1 MQVESLDVFYL
12 FGKDDVKLAKS
23 VKGAE
28 MKLKEYRVREFRS
41 IWDTG
46 PIMVDEQTTCFVGKN
61 EAGKTTI
68 LTALYRTNPIRGSDA
83 LFDVT
88 YDYPKREVEDYRFAV
103 ENGDRDEA
111 AVVECLYEL
120 DQDDL
125 IAVHNVFGPNVLK
138 GNTFKR
144 TTYYG
149 KANNRYTLYCDD
161 AAAITYLA
169 SNSALADDLRSALS
183 SATNWS
189 EFTAAL
195 DTAESTDAVDTLK
208 KLAVNIREKGLSYY
222 VFNSLIWPRA
232 PKFLYFDEYYQMEGQ
247 ANLNALII
255 REDKDQLLDSD
266 YPLIGLINLAR
277 LDHRNLVAANN
288 TAELKNK
295 LQGAGNH
302 LTRRIANYWS
312 QNRHIQ
318 MRFDVR
324 DAKSGDPEGMQTG
337 VNVWGEVYDSVHW
350 ATTPLSHRSRGFVWF
365 FSFLAWYED
374 VKRQKQNVIL
384 LLDEPGL
391 SLHGRAQAD
400 LLRYFDAELSG
411 HQLLYTT
418 HSPFMIDP
426 TRFERVRIVQDL
438 GIDATEVLPRGDDGT
453 KVLANVF
460 DATDDSLFPLQGAL
474 GYEIQQ
480 TLFIGPYSLIV
491 EGVAD
496 LLYLRTMS
504 GQLEREGREGLSEEW
519 VITPVGGSGKVP
531 TFVALLGSQKGI
543 NVATLLDFQNSDK
556 QLIEDLYK
564 KNLLT
569 KRQVSTYADFTGT
582 AEADVEDMFDRSF
595 YIELVNGEY
604 GKQLVSKITASKL
617 NQNIPRTLRA
627 IENWLVV
634 NPMKS
639 GSFGHY
645 RPARYFTEHLAK
657 LWPKVSEETKD
668 RFEATFKHFNSLL
681 K

>member
-1 MQVESLDVFYL
+1 
-12 FGKDDVKLAKS
+12 
-23 VKGAE
+23 
-28 MKLKEYRVREFRS
+28 MKLKQYRVREFRS
-41 IWDTG
+41 IWDSG
-46 PIMVDEQTTCFVGKN
+46 PIEVDDQTTCFVGKN

-68 LTALYRTNPIRGSDA
+68 LTALYRTNPIRKADA
-83 LFDVT
+83 VFDET

-103 ENGDRDEA
+103 ENGEREKA
-111 AVVECLYEL
+111 IVVECTYEMETA
-120 DQDDL
+120 DFRAIED
-125 IAVHNVFGPNVLK
+125 VFGPEAFTDK
-138 GNTFKR
+138 TFR
-144 TTYYG
+144 RETYYG
-149 KANNRYTLYCDD
+149 KSNSTAFLSVSDSGARKHLSSNPALPDD
-161 AAAITYLA
+161 LKAKLAAAKTW
-169 SNSALADDLRSALS
+169 DDFGAELDGSE
-183 SATNWS
+183 AT
-189 EFTAAL
+189 E
-195 DTAESTDAVDTLK
+195 AVVALK
-208 KLAVNIREKGLSYY
+208 KLVTKVRENGLRSYI
-222 VFNSLIWPRA
+222 FFSLIWPRA

-247 ANLNALII
+247 ANLNALIA
-255 REDKDQLLDSD
+255 REDDDKLLDSD

-277 LDHRNLVAANN
+277 LDHRKLVATNN
-288 TAELKNK
+288 TVELKNK

-302 LTRRIANYWS
+302 LTQRIVKYWS

-324 DAKSGDPEGMQTG
+324 DAKAGDPEGMQQG

-350 ATTPLSHRSRGFVWF
+350 ATTPLSNRSRGFVWF

-374 VKRQKQNVIL
+374 VKRQGQNVIL

-426 TRFERVRIVQDL
+426 TKFERVRIVQDL
-438 GIDATEVLPRGDDGT
+438 GIDAPEALPKDEDGT

-480 TLFIGPYSLIV
+480 TLFIGPNSLIV
-491 EGVAD
+491 EGAAD
-496 LLYLRTMS
+496 MLYLRGMTA
-504 GQLEREGREGLSEEW
+504 QLEREGREGLSEQW
-519 VITPVGGSGKVP
+519 IITPVGGSGKVP

-543 NVATLLDFQNSDK
+543 NVATLLDIQSSDK

-569 KRQVSTYADFTGT
+569 KKQVSTYADFTGM
-582 AEADVEDMFDRSF
+582 AESDVEDMFDRSF
-595 YIELVNGEY
+595 YLELVNGEY
-604 GKQLVSKITASKL
+604 GKQLASKITLAKL
-617 NQNIPRTLRA
+617 NQNVPRTLRA
-627 IENWLVV
+627 IDAWLVD

-645 RPARYFTEHLAK
+645 RPARYFTEQLLT
-657 LWPKVSEETKD
+657 LWPKVSEETKS
-668 RFEATFKHFNSLL
+668 RFEAAFKHLNGLL
-681 K
+681 RG

>member
-1 MQVESLDVFYL
+1 
-12 FGKDDVKLAKS
+12 
-23 VKGAE
+23 
-28 MKLKEYRVREFRS
+28 MKLKQYRVREFRS
-41 IWDTG
+41 IWDSG
-46 PIMVDEQTTCFVGKN
+46 PIDVDDQTTCFVGKN
-61 EAGKTTI
+61 EAGKTTV
-68 LTALYRTNPIRGSDA
+68 LTALYRTNPIRQADA
-83 LFDVT
+83 VFDET

-103 ENGDRDEA
+103 ENNERKEA
-111 AVVECLYEL
+111 IVVECIYEL
-120 DQDDL
+120 ERADFKVIED
-125 IAVHNVFGPNVLK
+125 VFGPK
-138 GNTFKR
+138 AFTDKTFR
-144 TTYYG
+144 RETYYG
-149 KANNRYTLYCDD
+149 KANSKAFLNVND
-161 AAAITYLA
+161 AGARKYL
-169 SNSALADDLRSALS
+169 SESPALS
-183 SATNWS
+183 DELKTTLLAAETWDD
-189 EFTAAL
+189 FHAAL
-195 DTAESTDAVDTLK
+195 EAAEATEAVVSLK
-208 KLAVNIREKGLSYY
+208 KLVAKVRENGLRSYIFY
-222 VFNSLIWPRA
+222 SLIWPRA

-247 ANLNALII
+247 ANLNALIT
-255 REDKDQLLDSD
+255 REDNDNLLDSD

-277 LDHRNLVAANN
+277 LDHRKLVDANN
-288 TAELKNK
+288 TVELKNK

-302 LTRRIANYWS
+302 LTQRIVKYWS

-324 DAKSGDPEGMQTG
+324 DAKAGDPEGMRQG

-350 ATTPLSHRSRGFVWF
+350 ATTPLSNRSRGFVWF

-374 VKRQKQNVIL
+374 VKRQGQNVIL

-426 TRFERVRIVQDL
+426 TKFERVRIVQDL
-438 GIDATEVLPRGDDGT
+438 GIDAPEALPKEEDGT

-480 TLFIGPYSLIV
+480 TLFIGPNSLIV

-496 LLYLRTMS
+496 MLYLRAVAA
-504 GQLEREGREGLSEEW
+504 QLEREGREGLSEQW

-543 NVATLLDFQNSDK
+543 NVATLLDIQSSDK

-569 KRQVSTYADFTGT
+569 KKQVSTYADFTGT

-595 YIELVNGEY
+595 YLELVNGEY
-604 GKQLVSKITASKL
+604 GKQLASKITLAKL
-617 NQNIPRTLRA
+617 NEKVPRTLRA
-627 IENWLVV
+627 IDAWLAE

-645 RPARYFTEHLAK
+645 RPARYFTEQLAT

-668 RFEATFKHFNSLL
+668 RFEAAFKHLNGLL
-681 K
+681 RK

>member
-1 MQVESLDVFYL
+1 
-12 FGKDDVKLAKS
+12 
-23 VKGAE
+23 
-28 MKLKEYRVREFRS
+28 MKLKQYRVREFRS
-41 IWDTG
+41 IWDSG
-46 PIMVDEQTTCFVGKN
+46 PIEVDNQTTCFVGKN
-61 EAGKTTI
+61 EAGKTTV
-68 LTALYRTNPIRGSDA
+68 LTALYRTNPIRKADA
-83 LFDVT
+83 VFDET

-103 ENGDRDEA
+103 ENGEREEA
-111 AVVECLYEL
+111 IVVECTYEL
-120 DQDDL
+120 ETADFKVIED
-125 IAVHNVFGPNVLK
+125 VFGPK
-138 GNTFKR
+138 AFTDKTFR
-144 TTYYG
+144 RETYYG
-149 KANNRYTLYCDD
+149 KANSKAFLNVSDSGARKHLSESPALSDELKKTLD
-161 AAAITYLA
+161 AAKTWDDFATAIDAAEATEA
-169 SNSALADDLRSALS
+169 VVALRTLVAKVRENGLRSYI
-183 SATNWS
+183 
-189 EFTAAL
+189 F
-195 DTAESTDAVDTLK
+195 
-208 KLAVNIREKGLSYY
+208 Y
-222 VFNSLIWPRA
+222 SLIWPRV

-247 ANLNALII
+247 ANLNALIA
-255 REDKDQLLDSD
+255 REDSNKLLDSD

-277 LDHRNLVAANN
+277 LDHRKLVATNN
-288 TAELKNK
+288 TVELKNK

-302 LTRRIANYWS
+302 LTQRIVKYWS

-324 DAKSGDPEGMQTG
+324 DAKAGDPEGMQQG

-350 ATTPLSHRSRGFVWF
+350 ATTPLSNRSRGFVWF

-374 VKRQKQNVIL
+374 VKRQGQNVIL

-400 LLRYFDAELSG
+400 LLRYFDAELSD

-426 TRFERVRIVQDL
+426 AKFERVRIVQDL
-438 GIDATEVLPRGDDGT
+438 GIDAPEALPKEEDGT

-480 TLFIGPYSLIV
+480 TLFIGPNSLIV

-496 LLYLRTMS
+496 MLYLRAVSAQM
-504 GQLEREGREGLSEEW
+504 ERDGREGLSEQW

-543 NVATLLDFQNSDK
+543 NVATLLDIQNSDK

-569 KRQVSTYADFTGT
+569 KKQVSTYADFTGT

-595 YIELVNGEY
+595 YLELVNDEY
-604 GKQLVSKITASKL
+604 GKQLASKITLAKL
-617 NQNIPRTLRA
+617 NQNVPRTLRA
-627 IENWLVV
+627 IDAWLAD
-634 NPMKS
+634 NPMKA

-645 RPARYFTEHLAK
+645 RPARYFTEQLAT
-657 LWPKVSEETKD
+657 LWPKVSDETKD
-668 RFEATFKHFNSLL
+668 RFEAAFKHLNGLL
-681 K
+681 RK

>member
-1 MQVESLDVFYL
+1 
-12 FGKDDVKLAKS
+12 
-23 VKGAE
+23 

-46 PIMVDEQTTCFVGKN
+46 PIKVDDQTTCFVGKN

-68 LTALYRTNPIRGSDA
+68 LTALYRTNPIRKADA
-83 LFDVT
+83 VFDET

-103 ENGDRDEA
+103 ENGEREEA
-111 AVVECLYEL
+111 VVVECTFEL
-120 DQDDL
+120 DKADL
-125 IAVHNVFGPNVLK
+125 LAVEDVFGPKTLK
-138 GNTFKR
+138 GTTFIRKTCYGR
-144 TTYYG
+144 ANSKFWLTCDQAAARKHLANQPSLSDELKATLG
-149 KANNRYTLYCDD
+149 KAVDWQ
-161 AAAITYLA
+161 
-169 SNSALADDLRSALS
+169 SF
-183 SATNWS
+183 ATV
-189 EFTAAL
+189 L
-195 DTAESTDAVDTLK
+195 DEAEATDAVNALK
-208 KLAVNIREKGLSYY
+208 ELVAKVRENGLDHY
-222 VFNSLIWPRA
+222 VFNSLVWPRA

-247 ANLNALII
+247 ANLNALIT
-255 REDKDQLLDSD
+255 REDNDQLLDSD

-277 LDHRNLVAANN
+277 LDHRKLVATNN
-288 TAELKNK
+288 TVELKNK

-302 LTRRIANYWS
+302 LTQRIVKYWS

-324 DAKSGDPEGMQTG
+324 DAKAGDPEGMQQG

-350 ATTPLSHRSRGFVWF
+350 ATTPLSNRSRGFVWF

-374 VKRQKQNVIL
+374 VKRQGQNVIL

-426 TRFERVRIVQDL
+426 TKFERVRIVQDL
-438 GIDATEVLPRGDDGT
+438 GIDAPEALPKEEDGT

-480 TLFIGPYSLIV
+480 TLFIGPNSLIV

-496 LLYLRTMS
+496 MLYLRAVAA
-504 GQLEREGREGLSEEW
+504 QLEREGREGLSEQW

-543 NVATLLDFQNSDK
+543 NVATLLDIQNSDK

-569 KRQVSTYADFTGT
+569 KKQVSTYADFTGT

-595 YIELVNGEY
+595 YLELVNGEY
-604 GKQLVSKITASKL
+604 GKQLASKITLSKL
-617 NQNIPRTLRA
+617 NQNVPRTLRA
-627 IENWLVV
+627 IDTWLAD

-645 RPARYFTEHLAK
+645 RPARYFTEQLAT
-657 LWPKVSEETKD
+657 LWPNVSDETKD
-668 RFEATFKHFNSLL
+668 RFEAAFKHLNGLL
-681 K
+681 RK

>member
-1 MQVESLDVFYL
+1 
-12 FGKDDVKLAKS
+12 
-23 VKGAE
+23 

-41 IWDTG
+41 IWDSG
-46 PIMVDEQTTCFVGKN
+46 AIKVDDQTTCFVGKN

-68 LTALYRTNPIRGSDA
+68 LTALYRTNPIQKSDA
-83 LFDVT
+83 AFDEI

-103 ENGDRDEA
+103 ENKEREEA
-111 AVVECLYEL
+111 VVVECFYEL
-120 DQDDL
+120 DEGDL
-125 IAVHNVFGPNVLK
+125 LVVGDVFGSDTVTNR
-138 GNTFKR
+138 TFTR
-144 TTYYG
+144 ETYYG
-149 KANNRYTLYCDD
+149 KAINKFRMSCDQE
-161 AAAITYLA
+161 AARKHLA
-169 SNSALADDLRSALS
+169 TNPALS
-183 SATNWS
+183 DDVKQSLGQATDWSA
-189 EFTAAL
+189 FAMCL
-195 DTAESTDAVDTLK
+195 DEAEATE
-208 KLAVNIREKGLSYY
+208 AVNELKQLVAKVAQNGLDHY

-247 ANLNALII
+247 ANLNALIA
-255 REDKDQLLDSD
+255 RQDADQLLASD
-266 YPLIGLINLAR
+266 HPLIGLINLAR
-277 LDHRNLVAANN
+277 LNQRDLVATSN

-302 LTRRIANYWS
+302 LTQRIVKYWS

-324 DAKSGDPEGMQTG
+324 DAKAEDPEGMRQG

-350 ATTPLSHRSRGFVWF
+350 ATTPLNNRSRGFVWF

-400 LLRYFDAELSG
+400 LLRYFDEELSG
-411 HQLLYTT
+411 HQLLYST

-426 TRFERVRIVQDL
+426 AKFERVRIVQDL
-438 GIDATEVLPRGDDGT
+438 GIDALEPLPKEEDGT

-480 TLFIGPYSLIV
+480 TLFIGPNSLIV

-496 LLYLRTMS
+496 MLYLRAVS
-504 GQLEREGREGLSEEW
+504 AQLEREGRVGLSEKW

-543 NVATLLDFQNSDK
+543 NVATLLDIQSSDR

-564 KNLLT
+564 KKLLT
-569 KRQVSTYADFTGT
+569 KKQVSTYADFTGGS
-582 AEADVEDMFDRSF
+582 EADVEDMFERDF
-595 YIELVNGEY
+595 YLDLVNSEFAG
-604 GKQLVSKITASKL
+604 QLKSKIALGKL
-617 NQNIPRTLRA
+617 NANEPRTLRA
-627 IENWLVV
+627 IEGWLAE
-634 NPMKS
+634 NPLKS

-645 RPARYFTEHLAK
+645 RPARYFTENLVS
-657 LWPKVSEETKD
+657 LWPKVSAETKD
-668 RFEATFKHFNSLL
+668 RFEAAFKHLNTLL
-681 K
+681 N

>member
-1 MQVESLDVFYL
+1 
-12 FGKDDVKLAKS
+12 
-23 VKGAE
+23 
-28 MKLKEYRVREFRS
+28 MKLKQYRVREFRS
-41 IWDTG
+41 IWDSG
-46 PIMVDEQTTCFVGKN
+46 PIEVDDQTTCFVGKN
-61 EAGKTTI
+61 EAGKTTV
-68 LTALYRTNPIRGSDA
+68 LTALYRTNPIRKADA
-83 LFDVT
+83 VFDET

-103 ENGDRDEA
+103 ENGEREEA
-111 AVVECLYEL
+111 VVVECTYEL
-120 DQDDL
+120 ERADFRVIED
-125 IAVHNVFGPNVLK
+125 VFGPK
-138 GNTFKR
+138 AFTDKTFR
-144 TTYYG
+144 QETYYG
-149 KANNRYTLYCDD
+149 KANSKAFLTVSDSGARKHLSENPALSDELKTKL
-161 AAAITYLA
+161 AAA
-169 SNSALADDLRSALS
+169 
-183 SATNWS
+183 ATWTD
-189 EFTAAL
+189 FDAAL
-195 DTAESTDAVDTLK
+195 DAAEATEAVVALK
-208 KLAVNIREKGLSYY
+208 KLVTKVCANGLRSYIFY
-222 VFNSLIWPRA
+222 SLIWPRA

-247 ANLNALII
+247 ANLNALIA
-255 REDKDQLLDSD
+255 REDDDTLLDSD

-277 LDHRNLVAANN
+277 LDHRKLVATNN
-288 TAELKNK
+288 TVELKNK

-302 LTRRIANYWS
+302 LTQRIVKYWS

-324 DAKSGDPEGMQTG
+324 DAKAGDPEGMQQG

-350 ATTPLSHRSRGFVWF
+350 ATTPLSNRSRGFVWF

-374 VKRQKQNVIL
+374 VKRQGQNVIL

-426 TRFERVRIVQDL
+426 TKFERVRIVQDL
-438 GIDATEVLPRGDDGT
+438 GIDVPEALPKEEDGT

-480 TLFIGPYSLIV
+480 TLFIGPNSLIV

-496 LLYLRTMS
+496 MLYLRAVAAQM
-504 GQLEREGREGLSEEW
+504 EREGREGLSEQW

-543 NVATLLDFQNSDK
+543 NVATLLDIQNIDK
-556 QLIEDLYK
+556 RQIEDLYK

-569 KRQVSTYADFTGT
+569 KKQVSTYADFTGT

-595 YIELVNGEY
+595 YLELVNGEY
-604 GKQLVSKITASKL
+604 GKQLASKITLAKL
-617 NQNIPRTLRA
+617 NHNVPRTLRA
-627 IENWLVV
+627 IDAWLAD

-645 RPARYFTEHLAK
+645 RPARYFTEHLAT
-657 LWPKVSEETKD
+657 LWPKVSDETKD
-668 RFEATFKHFNSLL
+668 RFEAAFKHLNGLL
-681 K
+681 RK

>member
-1 MQVESLDVFYL
+1 
-12 FGKDDVKLAKS
+12 
-23 VKGAE
+23 
-28 MKLKEYRVREFRS
+28 MKLKQYRVREFRS
-41 IWDTG
+41 IWDSG
-46 PIMVDEQTTCFVGKN
+46 PIDVDDQTTCFVGKN
-61 EAGKTTI
+61 EAGKTTV
-68 LTALYRTNPIRGSDA
+68 LTALYRTNPIRKDDA
-83 LFDVT
+83 VFDET

-103 ENGDRDEA
+103 ENGERREA
-111 AVVECLYEL
+111 EVVQCTYEL
-120 DQDDL
+120 DKDDIL
-125 IAVHNVFGPNVLK
+125 AVEDVFGPNVLK

-149 KANNRYTLYCDD
+149 EGNSKYTLTCDD
-161 AAAITYLA
+161 ASARKHLA
-169 SNSALADDLRSALS
+169 SNPALSDDLRSLLAAAS
-183 SATNWS
+183 TWQDFA
-189 EFTAAL
+189 AAL
-195 DTAESTDAVDTLK
+195 EAVEATDAVNALK
-208 KLAVNIREKGLSYY
+208 ALVAKVRENELSYY
-222 VFNSLIWPRA
+222 VFNKLIWPRA

-247 ANLNALII
+247 ANLNALIA
-255 REDKDQLLDSD
+255 REDNGKLLDSD

-277 LDHRNLVAANN
+277 LDHRKLVATNN
-288 TAELKNK
+288 TVELKNK

-302 LTRRIANYWS
+302 LTQRIVKYWS

-324 DAKSGDPEGMQTG
+324 DAKAGDPEGMQHG

-350 ATTPLSHRSRGFVWF
+350 ATTPLSNRSRGFVWF

-374 VKRQKQNVIL
+374 VKRQGQNVIL

-418 HSPFMIDP
+418 HSPFMINP
-426 TRFERVRIVQDL
+426 TKFERVRIVQDL
-438 GIDATEVLPRGDDGT
+438 GIDAPEALPKEEDGT

-480 TLFIGPYSLIV
+480 TLFIGPNSLVV

-496 LLYLRTMS
+496 MLYLRAVS
-504 GQLEREGREGLSEEW
+504 GELEREGRTGLSEEW

-531 TFVALLGSQKGI
+531 TFVAMLGSQKGM
-543 NVATLLDFQNSDK
+543 NVATLLDIQSSDR

-564 KNLLT
+564 KKLLT
-569 KRQVSTYADFTGT
+569 KKQVSTYADFTGT
-582 AEADVEDMFDRSF
+582 AEADVEDMFDRAF
-595 YIELVNGEY
+595 YIDLVNGEFAA
-604 GKQLVSKITASKL
+604 QLPEKIMKTNL
-617 NQNIPRTLRA
+617 NAKEPRTLRA
-627 IENWLVV
+627 IEAWLAE

-645 RPARYFTEHLAK
+645 RPARYFTEQIAK
-657 LWPKVSEETKD
+657 LWPKVSDETKD
-668 RFEATFKHFNSLL
+668 RFEAAFKHLNGLL
-681 K
+681 S

>member
-1 MQVESLDVFYL
+1 
-12 FGKDDVKLAKS
+12 
-23 VKGAE
+23 

-46 PIMVDEQTTCFVGKN
+46 AIKVDDQTTCFVGKN
-61 EAGKTTI
+61 EAGKTTV
-68 LTALYRTNPIRGSDA
+68 LTALYRTNPIRKADA
-83 LFDVT
+83 AFDET

-103 ENGDRDEA
+103 ENGEREEA
-111 AVVECLYEL
+111 EVVECTYEL
-120 DQDDL
+120 EKADL
-125 IAVHNVFGPNVLK
+125 LAVEEVFGAEVLK
-138 GNTFKR
+138 TKTFKR

-149 KANNRYTLYCDD
+149 NAKSRYTFTCDN
-161 AAAITYLA
+161 AAAREHLA
-169 SNSALADDLRSALS
+169 SNPALSDDLR
-183 SATNWS
+183 ATLGAAATWQD
-189 EFTAAL
+189 FATAL
-195 DTAESTDAVDTLK
+195 DGVEATDAVNAVK
-208 KLAVNIREKGLSYY
+208 KLVAKVREKDLSYY
-222 VFNSLIWPRA
+222 VFNTLIWPRA

-247 ANLNALII
+247 ANLNALIA
-255 REDKDQLLDSD
+255 REDNGQLLNSD

-277 LDHRNLVAANN
+277 LDHRKLVATNN
-288 TAELKNK
+288 TVELKNK

-302 LTRRIANYWS
+302 LTQRIVKYWS

-324 DAKSGDPEGMQTG
+324 DAKTGDPEGMQQG

-350 ATTPLSHRSRGFVWF
+350 ATTPLSNRSRGFVWF

-374 VKRQKQNVIL
+374 IKRQGQNVIL

-400 LLRYFDAELSG
+400 LLRYFEAELSG

-426 TRFERVRIVQDL
+426 TKFERVRIVQDL
-438 GIDATEVLPRGDDGT
+438 GIDAVEALPKEEDGT

-480 TLFIGPYSLIV
+480 TLFIGPNSLIV

-496 LLYLRTMS
+496 MLYLKAVAAQM
-504 GQLEREGREGLSEEW
+504 EREGREALSEQW
-519 VITPVGGSGKVP
+519 TITPVGGSGKVP
-531 TFVALLGSQKGI
+531 TFVALLGSQKGV
-543 NVATLLDFQNSDK
+543 NVATLLDIQNSDK

-569 KRQVSTYADFTGT
+569 KKQVTTYADFTGT
-582 AEADVEDMFDRSF
+582 TEADVEDMFDRSF
-595 YIELVNGEY
+595 YLELVNNEY
-604 GKQLVSKITASKL
+604 SKQLASKIALEKL
-617 NQNIPRTLRA
+617 NQNLPRTLRA
-627 IENWLVV
+627 IDAWLAD

-645 RPARYFTEHLAK
+645 RPARYFTENLAT
-657 LWPKVSEETKD
+657 LWPKVSDETKD
-668 RFEATFKHFNSLL
+668 RFEAAFKHLNGLL
-681 K
+681 RK

>member
-1 MQVESLDVFYL
+1 
-12 FGKDDVKLAKS
+12 
-23 VKGAE
+23 
-28 MKLKEYRVREFRS
+28 MKLKQYRVREFRS
-41 IWDTG
+41 IWDSG
-46 PIMVDEQTTCFVGKN
+46 PIEVDNQTTCFVGKN

-68 LTALYRTNPIRGSDA
+68 LTALYRTNPIRKADA
-83 LFDVT
+83 VFDET

-103 ENGDRDEA
+103 ENGEREEA
-111 AVVECLYEL
+111 VVVECIYEL
-120 DQDDL
+120 ERPDFSVIED
-125 IAVHNVFGPNVLK
+125 VFGPNAFTDK
-138 GNTFKR
+138 TFR
-144 TTYYG
+144 RETYYG
-149 KANNRYTLYCDD
+149 KANSKAFLNVND
-161 AAAITYLA
+161 ANARKHL
-169 SNSALADDLRSALS
+169 SENPALS
-183 SATNWS
+183 DELKTKLTAAKTWA
-189 EFTAAL
+189 EFEAAL
-195 DTAESTDAVDTLK
+195 DAAETTEAVAALK
-208 KLAVNIREKGLSYY
+208 KLVTKVRENGLRSYIFY
-222 VFNSLIWPRA
+222 SLIWPRA

-247 ANLNALII
+247 ANLNALIA
-255 REDKDQLLDSD
+255 REDDDKLLDSD

-277 LDHRNLVAANN
+277 LDHRKLVATNN
-288 TAELKNK
+288 TVELKNK

-302 LTRRIANYWS
+302 LTQRIVKYWS

-324 DAKSGDPEGMQTG
+324 DAKAGDPEGMQQG

-350 ATTPLSHRSRGFVWF
+350 ATTPLSNRSRGFVWF

-374 VKRQKQNVIL
+374 VKRQGQNVIL

-426 TRFERVRIVQDL
+426 TKFERVRIVQDL
-438 GIDATEVLPRGDDGT
+438 GIDAQEALPKEEDGT

-480 TLFIGPYSLIV
+480 TLFIGPNSLIV

-496 LLYLRTMS
+496 MLYLRAMA
-504 GQLEREGREGLSEEW
+504 GQLAREGREGLSEDW

-531 TFVALLGSQKGI
+531 VFVALIGSQKGI
-543 NVATLLDFQNSDK
+543 NVATLLDIQNSDK

-569 KRQVSTYADFTGT
+569 KKQVSTYADFTGT

-595 YIELVNGEY
+595 YLELVNGEY
-604 GKQLVSKITASKL
+604 GKQLASKITIAKL
-617 NQNIPRTLRA
+617 NQHVPRTLRA
-627 IENWLVV
+627 IEAWLAD

-639 GSFGHY
+639 GSYGHY
-645 RPARYFTEHLAK
+645 RPARYFTEQLTI
-657 LWPKVSEETKD
+657 LWPKVSDETKN
-668 RFEATFKHFNSLL
+668 RFEAAFKHLNGLL
-681 K
+681 RK

>member
-1 MQVESLDVFYL
+1 MRLREF
-12 FGKDDVKLAKS
+12 
-23 VKGAE
+23 
-28 MKLKEYRVREFRS
+28 RVREFRS
-41 IWDTG
+41 IWDSG
-46 PIMVDEQTTCFVGKN
+46 LIKVDDQTTCFVGKN

-68 LTALYRTNPIRGSDA
+68 LTALYRTNPIRKGDA
-83 LFDVT
+83 VFDET
-88 YDYPKREVEDYRFAV
+88 YDYLKREVEDYRFAV

-111 AVVECLYEL
+111 AVVECFYEL
-120 DQDDL
+120 DNDDL
-125 IAVHNVFGPNVLK
+125 QVVQSVFGPSVLK
-138 GNTFKR
+138 EKTFKR

-149 KANNRYTLYCDD
+149 EANSKYTLSCDESAARTHLANNT
-161 AAAITYLA
+161 
-169 SNSALADDLRSALS
+169 ALPDDLRAALS
-183 SATNWS
+183 AAPNWPAFAT
-189 EFTAAL
+189 AL
-195 DTAESTDAVDTLK
+195 DEVEATDAVNTLK
-208 KLAVNIREKGLSYY
+208 ALVTKVREKELSYY
-222 VFNSLIWPRA
+222 IFNSLIWPRA

-247 ANLNALII
+247 ANLNALIA
-255 REDKDQLLDSD
+255 REDSDQLLDSD

-277 LDHRNLVAANN
+277 LNHRELVATSN

-302 LTRRIANYWS
+302 LTQRIVKYWS

-324 DAKSGDPEGMQTG
+324 DAKAADPEGMRQG

-350 ATTPLSHRSRGFVWF
+350 ATTPLSNRSRGFVWF

-400 LLRYFDAELSG
+400 LLRYFDEELSG

-418 HSPFMIDP
+418 HSPFMLEP
-426 TRFERVRIVQDL
+426 TKFERVRIVQDL
-438 GIDATEVLPRGDDGT
+438 GIDAVEALPKDEDGT

-480 TLFIGPYSLIV
+480 TLFVGPNSLIV

-496 LLYLRTMS
+496 MLYLRAVS
-504 GQLEREGREGLSEEW
+504 AQLERENRVGLSEQW

-543 NVATLLDFQNSDK
+543 NVATLLDIQNSDK
-556 QLIEDLYK
+556 QHIEDLYK
-564 KNLLT
+564 KRLLT
-569 KRQVSTYADFTGT
+569 KKQVSTYADFTGGS
-582 AEADVEDMFDRSF
+582 EADVEDMFDRDF
-595 YIELVNGEY
+595 YVEIVNSEFA
-604 GKQLVSKITASKL
+604 KQLKAKIALNKL
-617 NQNIPRTLRA
+617 NANEPRTLRA
-627 IENWLVV
+627 IDAWLTE

-645 RPARYFTEHLAK
+645 RPARYFSENLTT
-657 LWPKVSEETKD
+657 LWPNVSDATKD
-668 RFEATFKHFNSLL
+668 RFEAAFKHLNGLL
-681 K
+681 Q

>member
-1 MQVESLDVFYL
+1 
-12 FGKDDVKLAKS
+12 
-23 VKGAE
+23 
-28 MKLKEYRVREFRS
+28 MKLTQYRVREFRS
-41 IWDTG
+41 IWDSG
-46 PIMVDEQTTCFVGKN
+46 LIDVDDQTTSFVGKN
-61 EAGKTTI
+61 EAGKTTV
-68 LTALYRTNPIRGSDA
+68 LNALYRTNPIRKDDA
-83 LFDVT
+83 VFDET

-103 ENGDRDEA
+103 ENGERAEA
-111 AVVECLYEL
+111 EVVECFYEL
-120 DQDDL
+120 DKDDVL
-125 IAVHNVFGPNVLK
+125 AVEDVFGPNVLK
-138 GNTFKR
+138 GKTFKR

-149 KANNRYTLYCDD
+149 EGNSKYTLTCDNT
-161 AAAITYLA
+161 AARQHLA
-169 SNSALADDLRSALS
+169 SNPGLSDDLRSSLAAA
-183 SATNWS
+183 ATWQD
-189 EFTAAL
+189 FAAAL
-195 DTAESTDAVDTLK
+195 DAVEATDAVNALKTLVAK
-208 KLAVNIREKGLSYY
+208 VRENELSHY
-222 VFNSLIWPRA
+222 VFNKLIWPRA

-247 ANLNALII
+247 ANLNALIT
-255 REDKDQLLDSD
+255 REENGKLLDSD

-277 LDHRNLVAANN
+277 LDHRKLVATNN
-288 TAELKNK
+288 TVELKNK

-302 LTRRIANYWS
+302 LTQRIVKYWS

-324 DAKSGDPEGMQTG
+324 DAKAGDPEGMQHG

-350 ATTPLSHRSRGFVWF
+350 ATTPLSNRSRGFVWF

-374 VKRQKQNVIL
+374 VKRQGQNVIL

-400 LLRYFDAELSG
+400 LLRYFDTELSG

-426 TRFERVRIVQDL
+426 TKFERVRIVQDL
-438 GIDATEVLPRGDDGT
+438 GIDASEALPKDKDGT

-480 TLFIGPYSLIV
+480 TLFIGPNSLIV

-496 LLYLRTMS
+496 MLYLRAVS
-504 GQLEREGREGLSEEW
+504 GELEREGRTGLSEEW

-531 TFVALLGSQKGI
+531 TFVAMLGSQKGM
-543 NVATLLDFQNSDK
+543 NVATLLDIQSNDK

-564 KNLLT
+564 KKLLT
-569 KRQVSTYADFTGT
+569 KKQVSTYADFTGT
-582 AEADVEDMFDRSF
+582 AEADVEDMFDRAF
-595 YIELVNGEY
+595 YIDLVNGEFA
-604 GKQLVSKITASKL
+604 GQLPEKITKTKL
-617 NQNIPRTLRA
+617 NAKEPRTLRA
-627 IENWLVV
+627 IEAWLAN

-645 RPARYFTEHLAK
+645 RPARYFTEQIAK
-657 LWPKVSEETKD
+657 LWPQGKRCSQ
-668 RFEATFKHFNSLL
+668 AT
-681 K
+681 